1 MGKMK
6 IYKISIL
13 FILLIV
19 NLYADNSK
27 TLTLNIK
34 NNISQSFGLIPYK
47 TNYILPVSYSTKKYK
62 GKDYTK
68 NSEIEF
74 QISFLKDIAHNILG
88 LNDTL
93 YVAYTQHSFWQAYS
107 PSAPFRETNYEPEI
121 FISIPLKYTI
131 NSINIKELQFGF
143 NHQSNGQD
151 EYKSRSWNRIILGTL
166 LKKDNLSLRVRAW
179 YRIKEHKKN
188 KEFYEGKDP
197 NAAGDDNPDI
207 EKYLGYGDLNFKYNY
222 NKNQFR
228 IMLRNN
234 LRSNE
239 NKGAVKFSF
248 SIPIKN
254 RTYFYFQCF
263 NGYGESLIDY
273 NRNISKIGI
282 GFSMYRGLF

>member
-1 MGKMK
+1 MK
-6 IYKISIL
+6 KIIFIFL
-13 FILLIV
+13 ILLKL
-19 NLYADNSK
+19 NADN
-27 TLTLNIK
+27 T
-34 NNISQSFGLIPYK
+34 FGLIPYK
-47 TNYILPVSYSTKKYK
+47 ENYILPLSYSTKKYK
-62 GKDYTK
+62 GKNYKK
-68 NSEIEF
+68 NIEIEF
-74 QISFLKDIAHNILG
+74 QISFLKDITHNLLG

-93 YVAYTQHSFWQAYS
+93 YAAYTQHSFWQAYS

-121 FISIPLKYTI
+121 FISIPLKF
-131 NSINIKELQFGF
+131 NFENINIKEFQFGF

-197 NAAGDDNPDI
+197 NASGDDNPDI
-207 EKYLGYGDLNFKYNY
+207 EKYLGYGDLNFKYDY
-222 NKNQFR
+222 NNNKLR

-234 LRSNE
+234 LRTNE
-239 NKGAVKFSF
+239 NKGAIKLSF
-248 SIPIKN
+248 STPIKN
-254 RTYFYFQCF
+254 NTYIYFQYF

-282 GFSMYRGLF
+282 GISIYRGLF